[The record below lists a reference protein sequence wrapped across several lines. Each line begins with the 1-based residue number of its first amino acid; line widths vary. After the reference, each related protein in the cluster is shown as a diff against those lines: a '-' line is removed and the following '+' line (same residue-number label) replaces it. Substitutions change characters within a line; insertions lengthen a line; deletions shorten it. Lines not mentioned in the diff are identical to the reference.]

1 MFDKL
6 KGNTPTERV
15 AEPRAVE
22 PPMAASSSASQ
33 SQSKSAVIGVGIRIQ
48 GDISGTENILVEG
61 QVEGRINLD
70 SNDVIIGKSG
80 RVVADVTA
88 NSIRVS
94 GEVNGDLRAKERVVI
109 SGTGNVRG
117 NVIAPRVVLE
127 DGAVFKGSI
136 DMDPGETVNSK
147 LAATATKSTTRTPEV
162 VASAAK
168 PATGSAGL
176 DAAAKDAGSK
186 SPDLALKGS

>member
-6 KGNTPTERV
+6 KGNTSNERV

-80 RVVADVTA
+80 RIVADVTA

-94 GEVNGDLRAKERVVI
+94 GEVKGDLRAKERVVI

-136 DMDPGETVNSK
+136 DMNPGETANSK
-147 LAATATKSTTRTPEV
+147 LTGTASKSATRVPEAV
-162 VASAAK
+162 TSAAK
-168 PATGSAGL
+168 PAMASAGP
-176 DAAAKDAGSK
+176 DTAAKDTGSK